1 MVKFSKLTD
10 NNGKIANLSFFE
22 RSDDERLLGLDY
34 TSPHHRDGVC
44 YWSTFFWLS
53 PETWKS
59 RVDLSS
65 SVWVIISAV
74 IVIEVPR
81 VEAFSC

>member
-1 MVKFSKLTD
+1 MSPMVKFSKLTD

-44 YWSTFFWLS
+44 Y
-53 PETWKS
+53 
-59 RVDLSS
+59 
-65 SVWVIISAV
+65 
-74 IVIEVPR
+74 
-81 VEAFSC
+81 